1 MNNKFFNFE
10 MMKRIKNRIIILK
23 DKYKIPFIYFN
34 LFLSAFVAVSSI
46 VLIIFGILYYL
57 ITGKSL

>member
-1 MNNKFFNFE
+1 
-10 MMKRIKNRIIILK
+10 MKRIKNRIIILK